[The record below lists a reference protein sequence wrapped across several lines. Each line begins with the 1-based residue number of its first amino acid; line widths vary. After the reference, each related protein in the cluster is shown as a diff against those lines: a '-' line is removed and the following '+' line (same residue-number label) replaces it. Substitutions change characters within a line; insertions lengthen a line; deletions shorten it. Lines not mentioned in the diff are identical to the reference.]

1 MIKQLLESF
10 ENEIESSI
18 QVDEDQK
25 KVVFNSIKIDMLSG
39 AKGVLEL
46 LSKNENFIDE
56 STNNSL
62 EIIGQYISDIDD
74 TIGGLVEEMSVED

>member
-1 MIKQLLESF
+1 MIEILLESF

-25 KVVFNSIKIDMLSG
+25 EVVFNSIKIDMLSG

-74 TIGGLVEEMSVED
+74 AIGGLVEEMSVED

>member
-1 MIKQLLESF
+1 MIEQLLESF

-25 KVVFNSIKIDMLSG
+25 EVVFTSIKIDMLSG
-39 AKGVLEL
+39 AKGALEL

-56 STNNSL
+56 STNDSL

-74 TIGGLVEEMSVED
+74 AINGLVEEMSVED

>member
-18 QVDEDQK
+18 QVEEEKK

>member
-74 TIGGLVEEMSVED
+74 AIDGLVEEMSVED

>member
-62 EIIGQYISDIDD
+62 EIIGQYISDIYD

>member
-1 MIKQLLESF
+1 MIEQLLESF
-10 ENEIESSI
+10 ENEIKSSI